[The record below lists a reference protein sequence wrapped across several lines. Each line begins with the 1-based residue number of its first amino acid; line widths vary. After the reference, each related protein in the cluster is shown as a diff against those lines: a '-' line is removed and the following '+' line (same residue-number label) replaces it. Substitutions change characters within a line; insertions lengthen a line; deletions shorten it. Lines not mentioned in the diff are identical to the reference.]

1 MSTHAALLRRL
12 TTMARKRDA
21 AESKLAAV
29 YAEGADLYMEGRAMD
44 PPVPIP
50 EMAAAAGVSTDA
62 VNKSLRKARTE
73 GERRHLNGR
82 GVPRS

>member
-1 MSTHAALLRRL
+1 MSTHAQLLRRL
-12 TTMARKRDA
+12 TTMARRRDA
-21 AESKLAAV
+21 AEAKLAAV